1 MSHPSH
7 RAAIAITCAI
17 AVACVASLTVA
28 TTTAAQAIGEA
39 HGFVSPAPTSEF
51 TYGHSTSL
59 LTATVAEQVVKE
71 VWPAFVA
78 AANSGSAA
86 GLAAV
91 AAPDAAD
98 EALGWHV
105 YGSGN
110 EFAAYAHLE
119 VTAPPEPSYPLSFFA
134 EIDQPNNKSGAA
146 IRLAVFGKKSA
157 AADWLISFLSGY
169 GGTNTTVAVMSP
181 ASLFA
186 TAAPASVL
194 APSEPAFEQMIL
206 LFDAVRDTGQVP
218 PTNDWCSVSQQADG
232 ALAVYSDYLAAN
244 YRVFARLGDTASAH
258 YTVANYSRSYSTLDG
273 ALVCATIAGSVALLP
288 PPGKT
293 LDQPA
298 LGSTYGPVVAAG
310 SYREI
315 RYLSIIGVCLASPS
329 TDHVLLIGL
338 MGSPYKAVVTP
349 AS

>member
-1 MSHPSH
+1 MAHPSH

-17 AVACVASLTVA
+17 TAGCVANFTIA
-28 TTTAAQAIGEA
+28 TTTAAQTTGEA
-39 HGFVSPAPTSEF
+39 QGFVKPVPTSEF
-51 TYGHSTSL
+51 TYGQSTSL

-91 AAPDAAD
+91 ATPDAAD

-105 YGSGN
+105 YGWGN
-110 EFAAYAHLE
+110 EFATYTHLE
-119 VTAPPEPSYPLSFFA
+119 VTAPPEPSYPLTFLA
-134 EIDQPNNKSGAA
+134 EIDQPHNPGAAA
-146 IRLAVFGKKSA
+146 IRLAVFGKRSA

-169 GGTNTTVAVMSP
+169 GGTNRTVAVMSP

-186 TAAPASVL
+186 TAAPTPEL
-194 APSEPAFEQMIL
+194 APSGYALEQMIS

-218 PTNDWCSVSQQADG
+218 PTNGWYSVTQQADG
-232 ALAVYSDYLAAN
+232 VLTAYSDYLAAN
-244 YRVFARLGDTASAH
+244 YSVYAGLGDRASAH

-273 ALVCATIAGSVALLP
+273 VLVCATIAGSVALRP
-288 PPGKT
+288 PPGGT
-293 LDQPA
+293 LDQPVR
-298 LGSTYGPVVAAG
+298 GSTYGPVVAAG

-315 RYLSIIGVCLASPS
+315 TFLSIVDVCLASLS
-329 TDHVLLIGL
+329 NEIDVVAL
-338 MGSPYKAVVTP
+338 MGSPYRAVVKS